1 MQQVPFWI
9 TLVLLISVASHAKP
23 ASPSPVKRKM
33 ADGTIVT
40 VIIKGDEKSH
50 ALFSTDGYLLLS
62 DDKNSL
68 FYADSNAQISNYPA
82 HDIEQRADEEKAF
95 LHLLDQEKIKDLYF
109 Q

>member
-9 TLVLLISVASHAKP
+9 TLILLISVALAAKP
-23 ASPSPVKRKM
+23 ASPTPVKRKM
-33 ADGTIVT
+33 ADGTVIT

-50 ALFSTDGYLLLS
+50 AVFSTDGYLLLS

-68 FYADSNAQISNYPA
+68 FYADSNAQISNVRA
-82 HDIEQRADEEKAF
+82 HDIEKRSAEEKTF
-95 LHLLDQEKIKDLYF
+95 LLLLNQEKIKKIYF